1 MLSNVQSY
9 SLNGH
14 ELACLVQGEGVPL
27 VLVHGSLCDYRY
39 WQWQLRG
46 LGERYRLLAPSLRHY
61 YPQRW
66 NGEGADFTT
75 AQHVEDLLAL
85 IDMQG
90 EPVHLLGHSRG
101 GNICLRLAL
110 EAPGRLRSLVLCDP
124 GGDFAADLF
133 QAAGVPVPAAPAE
146 RNRFR
151 EQALQLIRQ
160 GEVEAGL
167 ELFVDTVSGPGIWR
181 RSSRHFRDMAT
192 DNAMTLIGQVAD
204 RPEPLGRAP
213 GHAGGADPA
222 AARRT
227 QPRALPAGGP
237 GPGAD
242 VAGRAQQRHRR
253 RFPRHE
259 RHAPGRFQSR
269 RAGVH
274 RRALMPLVSC
284 LHMQY
289 HGDLPRSS
297 GLRSFF
303 FQ

>member
-1 MLSNVQSY
+1 MLSNIQSY

-14 ELACLVQGEGVPL
+14 ELAYLEQGEGVPL

-61 YPQRW
+61 YPERW
-66 NGEGADFTT
+66 NGAGGDFTT

-85 IDMQG
+85 IERLD

-167 ELFVDTVSGPGIWR
+167 ELFVDTVSGSGIWR

-204 RPEPLGRAP
+204 RPEPLGRARLATLAVP
-213 GHAGGADPA
+213 ALLLRGELSPEPFPQVVEALAQALPDVHSQVIAGASHGMNATRPA
-222 AARRT
+222 AFN
-227 QPRALPAGGP
+227 RAVLEFIDA
-237 GPGAD
+237 
-242 VAGRAQQRHRR
+242 H
-253 RFPRHE
+253 
-259 RHAPGRFQSR
+259 
-269 RAGVH
+269 
-274 RRALMPLVSC
+274 
-284 LHMQY
+284 
-289 HGDLPRSS
+289 
-297 GLRSFF
+297 
-303 FQ
+303 

>member
-1 MLSNVQSY
+1 MLSNIQSY

-14 ELACLVQGEGVPL
+14 ELAYLEQGEGVPL

-75 AQHVEDLLAL
+75 GQHVEDLLAL

-167 ELFVDTVSGPGIWR
+167 ELFVDTVSGSGIWR

-204 RPEPLGRAP
+204 RPEPLGRARLATLAVP
-213 GHAGGADPA
+213 ALLLRGELSPEPFPQVVEALAQALPDVHSQVIAGASHGMNATRPA
-222 AARRT
+222 AFN
-227 QPRALPAGGP
+227 RAVLEFIDA
-237 GPGAD
+237 
-242 VAGRAQQRHRR
+242 H
-253 RFPRHE
+253 
-259 RHAPGRFQSR
+259 
-269 RAGVH
+269 
-274 RRALMPLVSC
+274 
-284 LHMQY
+284 
-289 HGDLPRSS
+289 
-297 GLRSFF
+297 
-303 FQ
+303 

>member
-61 YPQRW
+61 YPERW
-66 NGEGADFTT
+66 NGAGTDFTSG
-75 AQHVEDLLAL
+75 QHVEDLLAL

-204 RPEPLGRAP
+204 RPEPLGRARLAMLAVP
-213 GHAGGADPA
+213 TLLLRGELSPEPFPQVAQALAQTLPDVRCGVIAGASHGMNATRPA
-222 AARRT
+222 AFN
-227 QPRALPAGGP
+227 RAVLEFI
-237 GPGAD
+237 D
-242 VAGRAQQRHRR
+242 TH
-253 RFPRHE
+253 
-259 RHAPGRFQSR
+259 
-269 RAGVH
+269 
-274 RRALMPLVSC
+274 
-284 LHMQY
+284 
-289 HGDLPRSS
+289 
-297 GLRSFF
+297 
-303 FQ
+303 

>member
-1 MLSNVQSY
+1 MLSNIQSY

-14 ELACLVQGEGVPL
+14 ELAYLEQGEGVPL

-75 AQHVEDLLAL
+75 GQHVEDLLAL

-167 ELFVDTVSGPGIWR
+167 ELFVDTVSGSGIWR

-204 RPEPLGRAP
+204 RPEPLGRARLATLAVP
-213 GHAGGADPA
+213 ALLLRGELSPEPFPQVVEALAQALPDVHSQVIAGASHGMNATRPA
-222 AARRT
+222 AFNRVVLEFIDA
-227 QPRALPAGGP
+227 
-237 GPGAD
+237 
-242 VAGRAQQRHRR
+242 H
-253 RFPRHE
+253 
-259 RHAPGRFQSR
+259 
-269 RAGVH
+269 
-274 RRALMPLVSC
+274 
-284 LHMQY
+284 
-289 HGDLPRSS
+289 
-297 GLRSFF
+297 
-303 FQ
+303 

>member
-61 YPQRW
+61 YPERW
-66 NGEGADFTT
+66 NGAGTDFTSG
-75 AQHVEDLLAL
+75 QHVEDLLAL

-204 RPEPLGRAP
+204 RPEPLGRARLATLAVP
-213 GHAGGADPA
+213 TLLLRGELSPEPFPQVAQALAQALPDVRSGVIAGASHGMNATRPA
-222 AARRT
+222 AFN
-227 QPRALPAGGP
+227 RAVLAFID
-237 GPGAD
+237 A
-242 VAGRAQQRHRR
+242 H
-253 RFPRHE
+253 
-259 RHAPGRFQSR
+259 
-269 RAGVH
+269 
-274 RRALMPLVSC
+274 
-284 LHMQY
+284 
-289 HGDLPRSS
+289 
-297 GLRSFF
+297 
-303 FQ
+303 

>member
-75 AQHVEDLLAL
+75 GQHVEDLLAL

-124 GGDFAADLF
+124 GGDFATDLF

-204 RPEPLGRAP
+204 RPEPLGRARLATLAVP
-213 GHAGGADPA
+213 ALLLRGELSPEPFPQVVEALAQALPDVHSQVIAGASHGMNATRPA
-222 AARRT
+222 AFN
-227 QPRALPAGGP
+227 RAVLEFIDA
-237 GPGAD
+237 
-242 VAGRAQQRHRR
+242 H
-253 RFPRHE
+253 
-259 RHAPGRFQSR
+259 
-269 RAGVH
+269 
-274 RRALMPLVSC
+274 
-284 LHMQY
+284 
-289 HGDLPRSS
+289 
-297 GLRSFF
+297 
-303 FQ
+303 

>member
-1 MLSNVQSY
+1 MLSNIQSY

-14 ELACLVQGEGVPL
+14 ELAYLEQGEGVPL

-61 YPQRW
+61 YPERW
-66 NGEGADFTT
+66 NGAGGDFTT

-85 IDMQG
+85 IERLD

-110 EAPGRLRSLVLCDP
+110 AAPGRLRSLVLCDP

-167 ELFVDTVSGPGIWR
+167 ELFVDTVSGSGIWR

-204 RPEPLGRAP
+204 RPEPLGRARLATLAVP
-213 GHAGGADPA
+213 ALLLRGELSPEPFPQVVEALAQALPDVHSQVIAGASHGMNATRPA
-222 AARRT
+222 AFN
-227 QPRALPAGGP
+227 RAVLEFIDA
-237 GPGAD
+237 
-242 VAGRAQQRHRR
+242 H
-253 RFPRHE
+253 
-259 RHAPGRFQSR
+259 
-269 RAGVH
+269 
-274 RRALMPLVSC
+274 
-284 LHMQY
+284 
-289 HGDLPRSS
+289 
-297 GLRSFF
+297 
-303 FQ
+303 

>member
-75 AQHVEDLLAL
+75 GQHVEELLAL

-133 QAAGVPVPAAPAE
+133 LAAGVPVPAAPAE

-204 RPEPLGRAP
+204 RPEPLGRARLATLAVP
-213 GHAGGADPA
+213 TLLLRGELSPEPFPQVVEALARTLPDVHGQVIAGASHGMNATRPA
-222 AARRT
+222 AFN
-227 QPRALPAGGP
+227 RAVLEFIDA
-237 GPGAD
+237 
-242 VAGRAQQRHRR
+242 H
-253 RFPRHE
+253 
-259 RHAPGRFQSR
+259 
-269 RAGVH
+269 
-274 RRALMPLVSC
+274 
-284 LHMQY
+284 
-289 HGDLPRSS
+289 
-297 GLRSFF
+297 
-303 FQ
+303 